1 MTALTLDSNRV
12 AGNPME
18 PRCYLASFEP
28 EPDHTTLWAT
38 TQVPHMLRRWI
49 CKYALNIPEHKL
61 RVIAPDVGGGFG
73 NKVNFHV
80 EVSTVDW
87 MARSSPGR

>member
-1 MTALTLDSNRV
+1 MTVLTLDSNRL
-12 AGNPME
+12 AGNPLE
-18 PRCYLASFEP
+18 PRCYLASYEP
-28 EPDHTTLWAT
+28 ETDHCTLWAT

-80 EVSTVDW
+80 EVSTIVPT
-87 MARSSPGR
+87 ST